1 MHIGELADLAEEH
14 GIRVVWHRG
23 GPKGAWLPPGT
34 VSVREGMSGAQTRCT
49 LAHELA
55 HALAGDPAGCEGWRE
70 RRADERAAEMLISDE
85 AYAAAEVAYGA
96 EPGAL
101 ARELD
106 VTVRMV
112 EVWRDCRERRR

>member
-1 MHIGELADLAEEH
+1 MWVARRARWRSVGSGEEERVHIGELADLAEEH

-55 HALAGDPAGCEGWRE
+55 HALAGDPAG
-70 RRADERAAEMLISDE
+70 
-85 AYAAAEVAYGA
+85 
-96 EPGAL
+96 
-101 ARELD
+101 
-106 VTVRMV
+106 
-112 EVWRDCRERRR
+112 